1 MSDVSILIKSL
12 SLCQAASVFVLYA
25 TSQANT
31 MAQNQSRKTIYSQ
44 DVISAMNEME
54 FDKFVRPLENSLAS
68 MTWRWFVIC
77 LTNNISV
84 WKKGQQE
91 KKEQAA
97 RKKASKKDVEAG
109 AGESKAEP
117 EVIEI
122 DWLLTKYQKL
132 KVKC

>member
-1 MSDVSILIKSL
+1 MGGGLVFEGFQYNV

-68 MTWRWFVIC
+68 KYDDIVAWFVIR
-77 LTNNISV
+77 LI
-84 WKKGQQE
+84 W
-91 KKEQAA
+91 
-97 RKKASKKDVEAG
+97 
-109 AGESKAEP
+109 
-117 EVIEI
+117 
-122 DWLLTKYQKL
+122 
-132 KVKC
+132 

>member
-1 MSDVSILIKSL
+1 MVVGGGWCLIANIIHVIMNTNICKAV

-68 MTWRWFVIC
+68 M
-77 LTNNISV
+77 S
-84 WKKGQQE
+84 
-91 KKEQAA
+91 
-97 RKKASKKDVEAG
+97 
-109 AGESKAEP
+109 
-117 EVIEI
+117 
-122 DWLLTKYQKL
+122 
-132 KVKC
+132 